1 VREERRGRIVTSVPF
16 RKRRSSNFF
25 RRLVTA
31 AERGALSF
39 FARAWDAFLARGR
52 EDTTRDA
59 IRTR

>member
-1 VREERRGRIVTSVPF
+1 VRSRRGWDRDERSFSEIV
-16 RKRRSSNFF
+16 FF
-25 RRLVTA
+25 DVAA